1 MKNSVFLS
9 GMILRGDYYIEMII
23 SLPIL
28 YNVLIYVHRY
38 DYIKFYRLMLL
49 FSIEV
54 IQQNM
59 MDFMACLF

>member
-54 IQQNM
+54 IQLNM